1 MTQKT
6 QKKSQESNTV
16 SNVQV
21 AVASTMT
28 QDLKNAVLIVSV
40 VANLFILTAWIA
52 LQVTTKFDSQLSS
65 FLFTR

>member
-6 QKKSQESNTV
+6 QKKSQESNAV